1 MAMGCRIAAMTMK
14 SDVIYLDYNASTPC
28 DPRVVEAMQPFFSSI
43 FANPSS
49 RNHRPGRDAFS
60 ALEDARSS
68 VAGFLGARSATEIV
82 FTSGATEA
90 NNLALIGAARTSANR
105 RRHLVTQTT
114 EHPSVLEVLRALQGD
129 GWNLTE
135 VGVDREGRL
144 RLDEL
149 ESVLCEDTS
158 LVSLMLANNET
169 GTIQPVGRAA
179 EMAHAFGAL
188 VHCDAA
194 QGIAKIDVDV
204 AELGVDLLSL
214 SGHKLYAPKGVGA
227 LYVRRA
233 NPPLKLAPQ
242 LHGGGHEGGMRSGTP
257 NLPGAV
263 ALARALEIADAE
275 LAEERPRIAARR
287 DILEKTIVENL
298 EDCVVNGSTEHRLP
312 NTSNI
317 SFTGIEGNALLAS
330 LPDLAVSSGS
340 ACTSSHPEVSPVLLA
355 MGVRPELAKASLRLS
370 LGRFSTE
377 NEVERAAQ
385 RISDEVRRLRKLKRR
400 A

>member
-1 MAMGCRIAAMTMK
+1 MAKT

-28 DPRVVEAMQPFFSSI
+28 DPRVVEAMQPFFGLI

-49 RNHRPGRDAFS
+49 RNHRPGREAFS
-60 ALEDARSS
+60 ALEDARST
-68 VAGFLGARSATEIV
+68 VARLLGARSATEIV

-90 NNLALIGAARTSANR
+90 NNLALIGAAKTRADR

-114 EHPSVLEVLRALQGD
+114 EHPSVLEVLRALQRD
-129 GWNLTE
+129 GWTLTE
-135 VGVDREGRL
+135 VGVDREGRV

-149 ESVLCEDTS
+149 EAALCDETA

-169 GTIQPVGRAA
+169 GIVQPVRKAA
-179 EMAHAFGAL
+179 ELAHARGAL
-188 VHCDAA
+188 IHCDAA
-194 QGIAKIDVDV
+194 QGIAKIGINM

-214 SGHKLYAPKGVGA
+214 SGHKLYAPNGVGA
-227 LYVRRA
+227 LYMRRSS
-233 NPPLKLAPQ
+233 PPLRLAPHI
-242 LHGGGHEGGMRSGTP
+242 HGGGHEGGVRSGTP

-275 LAEERPRIAARR
+275 LGEESLRIAALR
-287 DILEKTIVENL
+287 DKLEKKIVEKVD
-298 EDCVVNGSTEHRLP
+298 DCTVNGSTEHRLP

-317 SFTGIEGNALLAS
+317 SFPGIEGNALLAS

-340 ACTSSHPEVSPVLLA
+340 ACTSSHPEASPVLLA

-370 LGRFSTE
+370 LGRFSTDD
-377 NEVERAAQ
+377 EVENAAA
-385 RISDEVRRLRKLKRR
+385 RISEEVLRLRNLKRKPAR
-400 A
+400 

>member
-1 MAMGCRIAAMTMK
+1 MAKT

-28 DPRVVEAMQPFFSSI
+28 DPRVVEAMQPFFGLI

-49 RNHRPGRDAFS
+49 RNHRPGREAFS
-60 ALEDARSS
+60 ALEDARST
-68 VAGFLGARSATEIV
+68 VAKLLGARSATEIV

-90 NNLALIGAARTSANR
+90 NNVALIGAAKTRADR

-114 EHPSVLEVLRALQGD
+114 EHPSVLEVLRALQRD
-129 GWNLTE
+129 GWTLTE
-135 VGVDREGRL
+135 VGVDHEGRV

-149 ESVLCEDTS
+149 EAALCDETA

-169 GTIQPVGRAA
+169 GTVQPVRKAA
-179 EMAHAFGAL
+179 ELAHARGAL
-188 VHCDAA
+188 IHCDAA
-194 QGIAKIDVDV
+194 QGIAKIGINM

-214 SGHKLYAPKGVGA
+214 SGHKLYAPNGVGA
-227 LYVRRA
+227 LYVRRSS
-233 NPPLKLAPQ
+233 PPLRLAPHI
-242 LHGGGHEGGMRSGTP
+242 HGGGHEGGVRSGTP

-275 LAEERPRIAARR
+275 LGEESLRIAALR
-287 DILEKTIVENL
+287 DKLEKTIVEKVD
-298 EDCVVNGSTEHRLP
+298 DCTVNGSPKHRLP

-317 SFTGIEGNALLAS
+317 SFPGIEGNALLAS

-340 ACTSSHPEVSPVLLA
+340 ACTSSHPEASPVLLA

-370 LGRFSTE
+370 LGRFSTDD
-377 NEVERAAQ
+377 EVENAAA
-385 RISDEVRRLRKLKRR
+385 RISEEVLRLRNLKRKPAR
-400 A
+400 

>member
-1 MAMGCRIAAMTMK
+1 MMAKT

-28 DPRVVEAMQPFFSSI
+28 DPRVVEAMQPFFGLI

-49 RNHRPGRDAFS
+49 RNHRPGREAFS
-60 ALEDARSS
+60 ALEDARST
-68 VAGFLGARSATEIV
+68 VARLLGARSATEIV

-90 NNLALIGAARTSANR
+90 NNLALIGAAKTRADR

-114 EHPSVLEVLRALQGD
+114 EHPSVLEVLRALQRD
-129 GWNLTE
+129 GWTLTE
-135 VGVDREGRL
+135 VGVDREGRV

-149 ESVLCEDTS
+149 EAALCDETA

-169 GTIQPVGRAA
+169 GIVQPVRKAA
-179 EMAHAFGAL
+179 ELAHARGAL
-188 VHCDAA
+188 IHCDAA
-194 QGIAKIDVDV
+194 QGIAKIGINM

-214 SGHKLYAPKGVGA
+214 SGHKLYAPNGVGA
-227 LYVRRA
+227 LYMRRSS
-233 NPPLKLAPQ
+233 PPLRLAPHI
-242 LHGGGHEGGMRSGTP
+242 HGGGHEGGVRSGTP

-275 LAEERPRIAARR
+275 LGEESLRIAALR
-287 DILEKTIVENL
+287 DKLEKKIVEKVD
-298 EDCVVNGSTEHRLP
+298 DCTVNGSTEHRLP

-317 SFTGIEGNALLAS
+317 SFPGIEGNALLAS

-340 ACTSSHPEVSPVLLA
+340 ACTSSHPEASPVLLA

-370 LGRFSTE
+370 LGRFSTDD
-377 NEVERAAQ
+377 EVENAAA
-385 RISDEVRRLRKLKRR
+385 RISEEVLRLRNLKRKPAR
-400 A
+400 